1 MNSDSTTAGRPDT
14 NSSEPT
20 SSESTTTGEQ
30 GTAGESTTAG
40 FDRSI
45 PYAKRNAQRPTTMP
59 IHRYQPFEPIRIT
72 DRTWPDKVIDT
83 APRWCAV
90 DLRDGNQALID
101 PMSPAR
107 KLRMFKLLVEMGYK
121 EIEVGFPSASQTDF
135 DFVRELIEQ
144 DLIPD
149 DVVIQVLTQSRDAL
163 IERTF
168 ESIRG
173 SKQAIVHLYNSTS
186 TLQRRVVFGLDRDGI
201 KDIATHGAQLVAKYA
216 EGLPDTDVF
225 YEYSPESYTGTELE
239 YAVEVCNAVTDIWQP
254 TPDRKVILNLPATVE
269 MATPNV
275 YADSIEWMSRHLNNR
290 DSVVLSLHP
299 HNDRGTAVAAA
310 ELGYMAGA
318 DRIEGCL
325 FGNGERT
332 GNVCLV
338 TLGMNLFSQ
347 GIDPQIDFSDI
358 DEIRRTVEY
367 CNQIPV
373 AERHPYGGDLV
384 YTAFS
389 GSHQDAINKGLA
401 AMEVDAAAAGSSV
414 QDFHWQVPYL
424 PIDPKDVGRTY
435 EAVIRVN
442 SQSGKGGVAY
452 VMKTEHN
459 LDLPRRLQI
468 EFSQV
473 VQRIT
478 DSEGGEV
485 SPEDMWS
492 YFADEYLPTK
502 LTDTSTQTVTAA
514 SWGRFRLVKHDL
526 TSEVG
531 GETSVTAVLSDQGNE
546 VAVTG
551 HGNGPIAAFT
561 NALAT
566 IGVEIQ
572 VHDYHE
578 HAMSAGGDA
587 QAAAYLE
594 CAVHG
599 RPLWGVG
606 IDPSI
611 VTASLKAVISAVN
624 RAQRDQNE
632 I

>member
-1 MNSDSTTAGRPDT
+1 MSDTPQSHDARTAQQPSG
-14 NSSEPT
+14 
-20 SSESTTTGEQ
+20 
-30 GTAGESTTAG
+30 
-40 FDRSI
+40 
-45 PYAKRNAQRPTTMP
+45 MP
-59 IHRYQPFEPIRIT
+59 IHRYAPFTPVDLADRAWPGRVIT
-72 DRTWPDKVIDT
+72 E

-107 KLRMFKLLVEMGYK
+107 KKRMFELLVRLGYK

-135 DFVRELIEQ
+135 DFVRMLIEG

-149 DVVIQVLTQSRDAL
+149 DVVIQVLTQARDAL

-173 SKQAIVHLYNSTS
+173 ADQAIVHLYNSTS
-186 TLQRRVVFGLDRDGI
+186 TLQRRVVFGLPREGI
-201 KDIATHGAQLVAKYA
+201 VDIAVQGARLCQKLTETVT
-216 EGLPDTDVF
+216 ETDVF
-225 YEYSPESYTGTELE
+225 FEYSPESYTGTELE
-239 YAVEVCNAVTDIWQP
+239 FAVEVCNAVNGVWQP
-254 TPDRKVILNLPATVE
+254 SPDRKTIVNLPATVE

-275 YADSIEWMSRHLNNR
+275 YADSIEWMDRNLARR

-310 ELGYMAGA
+310 ELGYLAGA

-367 CNQIPV
+367 CNQLPV
-373 AERHPYGGDLV
+373 NERHPYGGDLV

-389 GSHQDAINKGLA
+389 GSHQDAIKKGLEW
-401 AMEVDAAAAGSSV
+401 MERDAAEAGV
-414 QDFHWQVPYL
+414 PIDEFRWAVPYL

-452 VMKTEHN
+452 VMKTEHQ

-473 VQRIT
+473 VQART
-478 DSEGGEV
+478 DASGGEV
-485 SPEDMWS
+485 SPAQMWEV
-492 YFADEYLPTK
+492 FEAEYLSRRTPVALNTHH
-502 LTDTSTQTVTAA
+502 TSSAVGEDDQLDVSVYVDGAEK
-514 SWGRFRLVKHDL
+514 SLVGR
-526 TSEVG
+526 
-531 GETSVTAVLSDQGNE
+531 
-546 VAVTG
+546 
-551 HGNGPIAAFT
+551 GNGPIAAFVD
-561 NALAT
+561 ALR
-566 IGVEIQ
+566 IVG
-572 VHDYHE
+572 HDVRVLDYAE
-578 HAMSAGGDA
+578 HALSSGGDA
-587 QAAAYLE
+587 RAAAYVE
-594 CAVHG
+594 CAIG
-599 RPLWGVG
+599 ERIYWGVG
-606 IDPSI
+606 IDANI
-611 VTASLKAVISAVN
+611 VTASLKAVVSAVN
-624 RAQRDQNE
+624 RVTSAD
-632 I
+632 